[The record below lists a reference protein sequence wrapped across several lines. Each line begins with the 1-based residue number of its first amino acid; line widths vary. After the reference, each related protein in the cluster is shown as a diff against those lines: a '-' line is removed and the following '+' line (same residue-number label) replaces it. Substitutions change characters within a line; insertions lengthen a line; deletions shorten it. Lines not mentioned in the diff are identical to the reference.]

1 MILHFKEIDRLTLS
15 SANELDEEQRGGS
28 AAQVVPVDFIA
39 IKMRLKN
46 ESPERF
52 LPSFQVFIVT

>member
-39 IKMRLKN
+39 IKLVKN